1 MTYKERNVM
10 ANFKKNRFLLSP
22 LWQALGAAFLMS
34 GSAAAQ
40 QADTVTTLPPVVII
54 ERSPQPSADVA
65 GLGDTP
71 LARTPVSAAVIDAR
85 QIDGSGA
92 RRLAD
97 LMKFDA
103 SVSDAYNAVGYWD
116 YATVRGYVLDN
127 QFNYRRE
134 GLPINAETFIPLDNK
149 EQVEILK
156 GTSGMQA
163 GTSAPGGLVNY
174 TVKRPTDAPLHSVR
188 METNSTG
195 DTLLGMDLGDRFG
208 ANKEFGYRLNAVG
221 ESLNSVAI
229 NTRGSRQLLALA
241 LDWRISRDTL
251 LQVEG
256 EYSRRS
262 QPSVPGLSLLGTN
275 LPAPDPKININS
287 QPWSQPVVLEG
298 ATGTVK
304 LEQRLNSDWRWIA
317 QLGTQRLT
325 SDDRAAFPFGCSSGT
340 TPVYDRYC
348 ANGDFDLYDFSSN
361 GEHRNTDAAQL
372 QIKGRIG
379 TGSVQHQV
387 GAAWLNSSTRDRF
400 ALGAYNWVGIENM
413 YNLQTLPSDLTLSA
427 QGANRTEHSNELS
440 TYDDIAW
447 TPRLSTWLGLRHTRL
462 ERSSLYP
469 DGTQATS
476 YAQSLTTPWAAL
488 TYQLT
493 PEHMLYASWG
503 KGVESQIV
511 PNRPDQYTNPGQ
523 ALNAITSRQSEF
535 GIKAQDHDLRWQLSY
550 FSIVRP
556 ATNLDACA
564 NLAISS
570 CTGAYDGNDDHRG
583 LEASAQ
589 WRGGP
594 WSLLA
599 SATLMHARREGS
611 VVDPSINGQVP
622 TNVPD
627 NILRAQADYRVPA
640 IPGLTVQAR
649 LSHEGTRS
657 VLPDGSVML
666 PAWNQLDS
674 TLRYDTMLR
683 GTPTTWTLG
692 VDNLTDRRFFK
703 ESPNQY
709 GHAYLFPA
717 APRLLRI
724 SVQASL

>member
-1 MTYKERNVM
+1 M
-10 ANFKKNRFLLSP
+10 AHYRKNLRFSP
-22 LWQALGAAFLMS
+22 LCQALGAACLMA
-34 GSAAAQ
+34 GSALAQ
-40 QADTVTTLPPVVII
+40 QADNTATLPLVVIT
-54 ERSPQPSADVA
+54 EPSPRPMASVV
-65 GLGDTP
+65 GLGDAP
-71 LARTPVSAAVIDAR
+71 LARTPVSAAVIDAQ
-85 QIDGSGA
+85 QIEGSGA

-97 LMKFDA
+97 LLKFDA
-103 SVSDAYNAVGYWD
+103 SVSDAYNAIGYWD

-127 QFNYRRE
+127 QYNYRRE
-134 GLPINAETFIPLDNK
+134 GLPINAETFIALDNK

-174 TVKRPTDAPLHSVR
+174 SVKRPTDAPLRSVCL
-188 METNSTG
+188 ETNSNA

-208 ANKEFGYRLNAVG
+208 ANKAFGYRLNVVG
-221 ESLNSVAI
+221 ESLNSATPD
-229 NTRGSRQLLALA
+229 TRGSRQLLALA

-262 QPSVPGLSLLGTN
+262 QPSVPGLSLLGTT

-298 ATGTVK
+298 VTGTVK
-304 LEQRLNSDWRWIA
+304 LEQTINSDWRWIA

-325 SDDRAAFPFGCSSGT
+325 SDDRAAFPFGCSSGA

-372 QIKGRIG
+372 QIKGRLSTG
-379 TGSVQHQV
+379 TVQHHV
-387 GAAWLNSSTRDRF
+387 GAAWLSSRTHDRF
-400 ALGAYNWVGIENM
+400 GLGAYNWVGTENL
-413 YNLQTLPSDLTLSA
+413 YNLQPLPTDLTPSP

-440 TYDDIAW
+440 AYDDIAW
-447 TPRLSTWLGLRHTRL
+447 TARLSTWLGLRHTRL
-462 ERSSLYP
+462 QRASEYP
-469 DGTQATS
+469 DGSDATS
-476 YAQSLTTPWAAL
+476 YAQSLSTPWAAI

-503 KGVESQIV
+503 KGVESQVV
-511 PNRPDQYTNPGQ
+511 PNRPDQYTNAGQ
-523 ALNAITSRQSEF
+523 ALSAVTSRQSEL
-535 GIKAQDHDLRWQLSY
+535 GIKAQSHDLRWQLSY
-550 FSIVRP
+550 FSIQRP
-556 ATNLDACA
+556 TTNLDTCA
-564 NLAISS
+564 NQYIAP
-570 CTGAYDGNDDHRG
+570 CTGAYDGSDDHRG

-589 WRGGP
+589 WRTGP

-611 VVDPSINGQVP
+611 IVDPSVNGQLP
-622 TNVPD
+622 TNVPE
-627 NILRAQADYRVPA
+627 NILRAQASYRVA
-640 IPGLTVQAR
+640 TLPGLTLQGNW
-649 LSHEGTRS
+649 SHEGTRS
-657 VLPDGSVML
+657 ILPDGSAML
-666 PAWNQLDS
+666 PAWNQVDAL
-674 TLRYDTMLR
+674 LRYDAVMR

-692 VDNLTDRRFFK
+692 LDNLLDQRFFK

-717 APRLLRI
+717 APRQLRI

>member
-1 MTYKERNVM
+1 M
-10 ANFKKNRFLLSP
+10 ANCKNRFILSP
-22 LWQALGAAFLMS
+22 LCQAMGAALVLA
-34 GSAAAQ
+34 GGAAAQ
-40 QADTVTTLPPVVII
+40 QAENATTLPPVVII
-54 ERSPQPSADVA
+54 ERSPQPIAQIA
-65 GLGDTP
+65 GLGDAP

-85 QIDGSGA
+85 QIDASAA

-116 YATVRGYVLDN
+116 FATVRGYVLDN
-127 QFNYRRE
+127 RFNYRRE
-134 GLPINAETFIPLDNK
+134 GLPINAETSIALDNK
-149 EQVEILK
+149 EQVEILR

-174 TVKRPTDAPLHSVR
+174 VVKRPTDAPLRSVR
-188 METNSTG
+188 MDTNSTG
-195 DTLLGMDLGDRFG
+195 DTLLGVDLGDRFG
-208 ANKEFGYRLNAVG
+208 ADKALGYRLNAAG
-221 ESLNSVAI
+221 ESLNSATAA
-229 NTRGSRQLLALA
+229 TRGSRRLLALA

-262 QPSVPGLSLLGTN
+262 QPSVPGLSLLGTS
-275 LPAPDPKININS
+275 LPTPDPKININS

-298 ATGTVK
+298 ATGTVN
-304 LEQRLNSDWRWIA
+304 LEQRLNSDWRWTA
-317 QLGTQRLT
+317 QAGTQKLT
-325 SDDRAAFPFGCSSGT
+325 SDDRAAFPFGCTSPTAWIG
-340 TPVYDRYC
+340 DRYC

-361 GEHRNTDAAQL
+361 GEHRSTDAAQL
-372 QIKGRIG
+372 QINGHIS
-379 TGSVQHQV
+379 TGAVQHQV
-387 GAAWLNSSTRDRF
+387 GAAWLSSNTRDRF
-400 ALGAYNWVGIENM
+400 GLGAYNYVGTENL
-413 YNLQTLPSDLTLSA
+413 YQLQALPPDLTASP
-427 QGANRTEHSNELS
+427 QSANRTEHSNEIS
-440 TYDDIAW
+440 VYDDIAW

-462 ERSSLYP
+462 ERSSAYP
-469 DGTQATS
+469 DGSDATS
-476 YAQSLTTPWAAL
+476 YAQSLSTPWAAL

-503 KGVESQIV
+503 KGVESQVV

-523 ALNAITSRQSEF
+523 ALSAITSRQAEF
-535 GIKAQDHDLRWQLSY
+535 GIKAADHDLHWQLSY

-556 ATNLDACA
+556 TTNLDACA
-564 NLAISS
+564 NLGITP
-570 CTGAYDGNDDHRG
+570 CTGAYDGSDEHRG

-589 WRGGP
+589 WHGGP
-594 WSLLA
+594 WSLQA
-599 SATLMHARREGS
+599 SASLMHARREGS

-627 NILRAQADYRVPA
+627 NILRAQADYRVTA
-640 IPGLTVQAR
+640 LPGLTVQAR
-649 LSHEGTRS
+649 LSHEGARA

-674 TLRYDTMLR
+674 SLRYDAIVH
-683 GTPTTWTLG
+683 GTLTTWTLG
-692 VDNLTDRRFFK
+692 VDNLLDRRFFK

-717 APRLLRI
+717 APRQFRI
-724 SVQASL
+724 SVQASI

>member
-1 MTYKERNVM
+1 MT
-10 ANFKKNRFLLSP
+10 S
-22 LWQALGAAFLMS
+22 GAV
-34 GSAAAQ
+34 AQ
-40 QADTVTTLPPVVII
+40 VADTTTLPSVLII
-54 ERSPQPSADVA
+54 ERNPLPIAEV
-65 GLGDTP
+65 LGMGDMS
-71 LARTPVSAAVIDAR
+71 LARTPVSGTVIDSR
-85 QIDGSGA
+85 QIVASGA

-97 LMKFDA
+97 LIKFDA

-174 TVKRPTDAPLHSVR
+174 TVKRPTDAPLRSLR
-188 METNSTG
+188 LETNSTG

-208 ANKEFGYRLNAVG
+208 PDKAFGYRLNVAGENLNNVAV
-221 ESLNSVAI
+221 

-262 QPSVPGLSLLGTN
+262 QASVPGLSLLGAN

-287 QPWSQPVVLEG
+287 QAWSQPVVLEG
-298 ATGTVK
+298 VTGTIK
-304 LEQRLNSDWRWIA
+304 MEQRLNSDWRWIA
-317 QLGTQRLT
+317 QLGTQRLK
-325 SDDRAAFPFGCSSGT
+325 SDDRAAFPFGCSDGN
-340 TPVYDRYC
+340 VYDRFC

-361 GEHRNTDAAQL
+361 GERRNTDAAQL
-372 QIKGRIG
+372 QVKGRIS
-379 TGSVQHQV
+379 TGAVQHQV
-387 GAAWLNSSTRDRF
+387 GAAWLNSRTRDRF
-400 ALGAYNWVGIENM
+400 ALGAYNWVGTEKL
-413 YNLQTLPSDLTLSA
+413 YSLQALPPDLTLSP
-427 QGANRTEHSNELS
+427 QGVNRTESSNELS
-440 TYDDIAW
+440 VYDVIAW
-447 TPRLSTWLGLRHTRL
+447 TPHLSTWLGLRHTQL
-462 ERSSLYP
+462 ERSGAYP
-469 DGTQATS
+469 DGSEPTS
-476 YAQSLTTPWAAL
+476 YAQSLSTPWAAL

-511 PNRPDQYTNPGQ
+511 PNRPYVTNSPVATYTNHGQ
-523 ALNAITSRQSEF
+523 ALPAATSRQSEF
-535 GIKAQDHDLRWQLSY
+535 GVKVQDHDLRWQLSY

-556 ATNLDACA
+556 TTNLDTCA
-564 NLAISS
+564 NLAISP
-570 CTGAYDGNDDHRG
+570 CTGAYDGSDEHRG

-589 WRGGP
+589 WRGGA

-611 VVDPSINGQVP
+611 VVDPTVNGQVP

-627 NILRAQADYRVPA
+627 NILRAQADYRVSA
-640 IPGLTVQAR
+640 VPGLTVQAHW
-649 LSHEGTRS
+649 SHEGTRS
-657 VLPDGSVML
+657 VLPNGSVML
-666 PAWNQLDS
+666 PAWNQLDF
-674 TLRYDTMLR
+674 TWRYDTTMH
-683 GTPTTWTLG
+683 GTPTTWILG
-692 VDNLTDRRFFK
+692 VDNIMDQRFFK

-717 APRLLRI
+717 APRQLRVA
-724 SVQASL
+724 VQASL